1 MVETGGWLKPRLSD
15 ELSCDNLSVCMA
27 KIGVVGWGV
36 VGQAV
41 GKGFETK
48 GHEILWYSK
57 NKKSPY
63 TPEQVIKESEFI
75 FLCLPTPMFS
85 DYSGID
91 LSVMDEVVSQ
101 VAPKI
106 SGTDK
111 ILVVKSTVVPGTTLS
126 YKKKYPKVYFA
137 MNPEFLTE
145 ANALGD
151 FLKPDRTV
159 IGAFSQSVWGRL
171 ASLYQDLYGAGGKI
185 FLTDPTT
192 AEMVKYMSN
201 ALLATKVIFAN
212 EMYDLC
218 SALGIKYEEVKDMV
232 AADPRIGSSHL
243 SVTTIRGF
251 GGKCFPKDM
260 VALIGFAKDKK
271 IDASLLKTVWGKNL
285 RIRKVYDW
293 EEISGVVNKKGK
305 NKKKKRVPKKRKSR

>member
-1 MVETGGWLKPRLSD
+1 MT
-15 ELSCDNLSVCMA
+15 
-27 KIGVVGWGV
+27 KIGIIGWGV
-36 VGQAV
+36 VGQAI

-48 GHEILWYSK
+48 KGNKVFWYDK
-57 NKKSPY
+57 YKKGPY
-63 TPEQVIKESEFI
+63 TLDEVIKESEFI

-85 DYSGID
+85 DGSGID
-91 LSVMDEVVSQ
+91 PSIMNEVVDQ

-106 SGTDK
+106 VKTDK
-111 ILVVKSTVVPGTTLS
+111 VLVVKSTIVPGTTFS
-126 YKKKYPKVYFA
+126 YKKKYPKTNFA

-159 IGAFSQSVWGRL
+159 IGAFSQAVASRL
-171 ASLYQDLYGAGGKI
+171 ASLYQDLYGPGSKI
-185 FLTDPTT
+185 FITDPTT

-218 SALGIKYEEVKDMV
+218 TALGIKYEEVKDMV
-232 AADPRIGSSHL
+232 AADTRIGPSHL
-243 SVTTIRGF
+243 NVTTVRGF

-260 VALIGFAKDKK
+260 VALIGFAKKRK
-271 IDASLLKTVWGKNL
+271 IDASLLKTVWQKNL
-285 RIRKVYDW
+285 RIRKVRDW
-293 EEISGVVNKKGK
+293 EDIKGAVNF
-305 NKKKKRVPKKRKSR
+305 KKKE

>member
-1 MVETGGWLKPRLSD
+1 
-15 ELSCDNLSVCMA
+15 MA
-27 KIGVVGWGV
+27 KIGIVGWGV

-48 GHEILWYSK
+48 GHEIFWTARREA
-57 NKKSPY
+57 PY
-63 TPEQVIKESEFI
+63 TLDQVIDKSEFI

-91 LSVMDEVVSQ
+91 LSVVDEVVGKI
-101 VAPKI
+101 APKI
-106 SGTDK
+106 AGTDK
-111 ILVVKSTVVPGTTLS
+111 ILIIKSTVVPGTTAS
-126 YKKKYPKVYFA
+126 YKKKYPRTLLA

-159 IGAFSQSVWGRL
+159 IGAFSQNVWARL
-171 ASLYQDLYGAGGKI
+171 SSLYQDLYGAGSKI

-201 ALLATKVIFAN
+201 AFLATKVIFAN

-218 SALGIKYEEVKDMV
+218 TALGIKYEEVKSMV
-232 AADPRIGSSHL
+232 VADKRIGETHL
-243 SVTTIRGF
+243 DVTTIRGF

-260 VALIGFAKDKK
+260 VALMGFAREKK
-271 IDASLLKTVWGKNL
+271 VPHELLKTVWEKNL
-285 RIRKVYDW
+285 KIRKVYDW
-293 EEISGVVNKKGK
+293 EEIKGAVNH
-305 NKKKKRVPKKRKSR
+305 KKK

>member
-1 MVETGGWLKPRLSD
+1 
-15 ELSCDNLSVCMA
+15 MA

-41 GKGFETK
+41 GRGFELK
-48 GHEILWYSK
+48 GHEVRWYSREK
-57 NKKSPY
+57 GPF
-63 TPEQVIKESEFI
+63 TPQEVVSKSEFI
-75 FLCLPTPMFS
+75 FVCVPTPMYS

-91 LSVMDEVVSQ
+91 LSLVKEIVDFI
-101 VAPKI
+101 APKI
-106 SGTDK
+106 KGTDK
-111 ILVVKSTVVPGTTLS
+111 ILVIKSTVTPGTTAS
-126 YKKKYPKVYFA
+126 FKKKYPAVNFA

-159 IGAFSQSVWGRL
+159 IGSFSQNVSARL
-171 ASLYQDLYGAGGKI
+171 ASLYQEIYGPDSRI
-185 FLTDPTT
+185 FLTDATT

-201 ALLATKVIFAN
+201 AILATKVIFAN

-218 SALGIKYEEVKDMV
+218 YALGIKYEEVRDMV
-232 AADPRIGSSHL
+232 AADTRIGPSHL
-243 SVTTIRGF
+243 NVTTVRGF

-260 VALIGFAKDKK
+260 VALIGFAKDKRV
-271 IDASLLKTVWGKNL
+271 DASLLKTVWEKNL

-293 EEISGVVNKKGK
+293 EEISGAVNQKTKKAS
-305 NKKKKRVPKKRKSR
+305 KKKKSH